1 MADKKGNLAHVE
13 SPEAQN
19 PEESTA
25 ERESKKRIRTL
36 TEKGKELY
44 ETHCVRFVNELQKCK
59 DQLSNELMA

>member
-1 MADKKGNLAHVE
+1 MADEKGNLDHVE

-25 ERESKKRIRTL
+25 EREKRIRTL

-44 ETHCVRFVNELQKCK
+44 ETHCVRFVNELEQYK
-59 DQLSNELMA
+59 D

>member
-1 MADKKGNLAHVE
+1 MADEKGNLDHVE

-25 ERESKKRIRTL
+25 EREKRIRTL

-44 ETHCVRFVNELQKCK
+44 ETHCVWFVIK
-59 DQLSNELMA
+59 